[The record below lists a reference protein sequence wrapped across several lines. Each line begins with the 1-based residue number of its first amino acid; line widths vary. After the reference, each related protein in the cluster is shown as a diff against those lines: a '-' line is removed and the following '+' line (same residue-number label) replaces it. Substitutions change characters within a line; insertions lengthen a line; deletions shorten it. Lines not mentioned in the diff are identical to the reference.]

1 MDAHTRVA
9 WEKMKSHDQN
19 RSLRGPCFS
28 EALNGIKKRNSY
40 TFSHHGRPR
49 EIVLAR
55 NCDDSVNF
63 TVLIG
68 NGPSLINHHK
78 DVRVPLEHAQ

>member
-9 WEKMKSHDQN
+9 WEKMTSRDQN
-19 RSLRGPCFS
+19 RSLRRSCFS
-28 EALNGIKKRNSY
+28 EALNGIKNRNSY
-40 TFSHHGRPR
+40 TFSRHGGPR

-55 NCDDSVNF
+55 NCDDSVNV

-68 NGPSLINHHK
+68 TGPSLIK
-78 DVRVPLEHAQ
+78 LSQRF

>member
-1 MDAHTRVA
+1 M
-9 WEKMKSHDQN
+9 
-19 RSLRGPCFS
+19 FS
-28 EALNGIKKRNSY
+28 EALNGIKKTCNSY
-40 TFSHHGRPR
+40 TFSRHGRPR

-68 NGPSLINHHK
+68 TGPSFITKILEFHSNMHHK
-78 DVRVPLEHAQ
+78 AVTFTSYKFSS

>member
-9 WEKMKSHDQN
+9 WEKMKSRDQN
-19 RSLRGPCFS
+19 RSLRRPCFS
-28 EALNGIKKRNSY
+28 EALNGIKKTVVL
-40 TFSHHGRPR
+40 TFSRHGGPR

-63 TVLIG
+63 TDLIG
-68 NGPSLINHHK
+68 TGPSLIK
-78 DVRVPLEHAQ
+78 LSQRF

>member
-9 WEKMKSHDQN
+9 WEKMKSRDQN
-19 RSLRGPCFS
+19 RSLRRPCFS
-28 EALNGIKKRNSY
+28 EALNGIKKNRNSY
-40 TFSHHGRPR
+40 TFSRHGGPR

-63 TVLIG
+63 TDLIG
-68 NGPSLINHHK
+68 TGPSLIK
-78 DVRVPLEHAQ
+78 LSQRF

>member
-1 MDAHTRVA
+1 MFLLGTEWH
-9 WEKMKSHDQN
+9 KKN
-19 RSLRGPCFS
+19 R
-28 EALNGIKKRNSY
+28 NYY
-40 TFSHHGRPR
+40 TFSRHGGPR

-68 NGPSLINHHK
+68 TGPSLIK
-78 DVRVPLEHAQ
+78 LSQRF